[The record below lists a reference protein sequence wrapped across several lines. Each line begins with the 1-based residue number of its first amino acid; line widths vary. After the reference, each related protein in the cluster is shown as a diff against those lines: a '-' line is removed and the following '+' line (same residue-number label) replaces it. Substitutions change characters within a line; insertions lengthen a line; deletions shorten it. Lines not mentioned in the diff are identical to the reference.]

1 VTLLGEVDG
10 GEGQRLADL
19 FVVAGEGDR
28 LYAGTKVISSPS
40 VFGGQLFGL
49 AVVAATRSAD
59 DAYIPVSL
67 QAQLLD
73 RGDAGSG
80 IDISVATLRDGRSTR
95 HRRLTLEQG
104 GRPIATVQVA
114 LETLPRGAVEAAGP
128 HLDVTPPTSADHR
141 SPFVVRWG
149 FDEVEVVHQNR
160 EAIHPLWVKPRVAL
174 ADDPAL
180 HAAAIAFVS
189 DMALV
194 MVAHEAGGDP
204 SATPLTV
211 DHAIWFHG
219 VPRFDDWLYLDA
231 RLSSR
236 QGDHALVFA
245 TITSARGNL
254 VATVCQGVRLKR
266 SGNRPR

>member
-1 VTLLGEVDG
+1 VTLLGEVDQYA
-10 GEGQRLADL
+10 GQRLADL
-19 FVVAGEGDR
+19 FVVSGEGNA
-28 LYAGTKVISSPS
+28 LYADTKVISSPS
-40 VFGGQLFGL
+40 IFGGQLFGL
-49 AVVAATRSAD
+49 AVVAATTSPDGAF
-59 DAYIPVSL
+59 IPVSL

-73 RGDAGSG
+73 RGEAGSG

-95 HRRLTLEQG
+95 HRRLTLDQG

-114 LETLPRGAVEAAGP
+114 LETLPQEAGASAAP
-128 HLDVTPPTSADHR
+128 HLDVTPPTSSDHR

-149 FDEVEVVHQNR
+149 FDEVEVVHHDP
-160 EAIHPLWVKPRVAL
+160 EAIHPLWVKPRVGL
-174 ADDPAL
+174 PDDPAL

-194 MVAHEAGGDP
+194 LVAHEAGGDP

-219 VPRFDDWLYLDA
+219 VPRFDDWLFLDA

-245 TITSARGNL
+245 TITGAEGDL

-266 SGNRPR
+266 SGHRAR